1 MELPLTFAVCGI
13 TLLYG
18 ELGVLMHVQVHHH
31 YIAVLAYDSGLFLL
45 LIKRMKMQLESLGYL
60 AIME

>member
-1 MELPLTFAVCGI
+1 
-13 TLLYG
+13 
-18 ELGVLMHVQVHHH
+18 MHVQVHHH